1 MGKDRFKKIYECL
14 LESEEL
20 YIMFPGMSGNWE
32 KDEKNFIKAQKELE
46 EVVEFKDV
54 YLEDDSEDI

>member
-1 MGKDRFKKIYECL
+1 MSKDRFKKIYECL

-20 YIMFPGMSGNWE
+20 YIMFSGMSGNWE
-32 KDEKNFIKAQKELE
+32 KDEKSFIKVQKELE
-46 EVVEFKDV
+46 DVVQFKDV